1 MCSLPPGCPPPVRPL
16 RLPALLVGDGQLGGI
31 STTLSSLDAL
41 LLRGYDVVAVVLAG
55 DDGGRYNNHSYIREH
70 LEGRK

>member
-1 MCSLPPGCPPPVRPL
+1 M
-16 RLPALLVGDGQLGGI
+16 GDGQLGGI

-55 DDGGRYNNHSYIREH
+55 DDGRRYNNHSYIREH